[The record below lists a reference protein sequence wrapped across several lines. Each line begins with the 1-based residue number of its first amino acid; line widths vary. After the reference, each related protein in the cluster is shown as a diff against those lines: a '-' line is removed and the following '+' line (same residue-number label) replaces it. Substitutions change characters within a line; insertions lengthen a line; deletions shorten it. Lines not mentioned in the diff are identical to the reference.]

1 MVLRNVK
8 KKVKLQKRL
17 QRNGS
22 IGSKS
27 YPEVKE
33 TEGRLLFEITWISTI
48 IKEDDEYDE
57 DET

>member
-1 MVLRNVK
+1 MVLRNVE

-22 IGSKS
+22 IDSKS
-27 YPEVKE
+27 YPEVEE
-33 TEGRLLFEITWISTI
+33 TERRLLFEITRISTN

-57 DET
+57 DES